1 MDVDGD
7 FISKIYLL
15 ILQFPG
21 YLIVAVIDNVYIIT
35 KSGNIL
41 RNDRLKLYSF
51 F

>member
-7 FISKIYLL
+7 FTLKIYVL

-21 YLIVAVIDNVYIIT
+21 YLAIIDNVYIIT

>member
-7 FISKIYLL
+7 FTLKIYVL
-15 ILQFPG
+15 ILQFSG
-21 YLIVAVIDNVYIIT
+21 YLAIIDNVYIII